1 MSRSRKKGRL
11 PEELNRQRQRNG
23 ASKTPASGRALRDC
37 DSPSASPAA
46 GRNVYAAW
54 AICSLLLLAVA
65 VVFGPT
71 LQYDF
76 VNYDDNMNVYQN
88 AAIRHGLDADGIHW
102 ALTTR
107 QGGLWAPVTWLS
119 YLLDYEIYG
128 LKPWGYHLTNVVLHA
143 ATTVLLF
150 LVLWRMTGELW
161 PCAFVA
167 AVFAIHPLHVETV
180 AWVSERKGLL
190 SGLFFVLS
198 LAAYLHYVRRPFSLW
213 RYLMVAVFFAV
224 SLMSKPMIVTLP
236 FVLLLLDYWPLG
248 RMAAEPLRRLIAEK
262 IPWLLLTV
270 AAGIASFWAEGET
283 VIALE
288 KLPLSAR
295 IGNALVSYVAYL
307 EKTFWP
313 ANLAVFYPHPGASLP
328 MWKPLAALLVL
339 SGITAFVLVRWRRNP
354 CLPVGWLWYLGML
367 VPAIGLVQISVHAM
381 ADRYMYLPQI
391 GLCLAATW
399 GALYVVRSWPHR
411 AWACGAAASLVVAG
425 LMACA
430 GQQTTYWRNSET
442 LWAHTIDST
451 SQNALAQSNFGM
463 ALLDRGEWD
472 AAVKRFQ
479 EAVRIDPKCEDAQC
493 GLGVTLAKLRR
504 FDEAVPCL
512 EEALKLW
519 PDSPGFKSNLGRAL
533 TSRADMLVQGGDVD
547 GAIKDLQRAAE
558 LEPNKAATH
567 FNLGLA
573 FEIKGQPD
581 KAIEQYEKALAIAK
595 EQHIDPLAESAMK
608 KIRSLQAEAP
618 SRK

>member
-313 ANLAVFYPHPGASLP
+313 ANLAVFYPHPGACLADVETVGRVARVVGHHGLRAG
-328 MWKPLAALLVL
+328 PLAAESLLAGRLAVV
-339 SGITAFVLVRWRRNP
+339 SGNARAGNRPGANQRARDGRPLYVS
-354 CLPVGWLWYLGML
+354 
-367 VPAIGLVQISVHAM
+367 A
-381 ADRYMYLPQI
+381 ADRSMPRCDV
-391 GLCLAATW
+391 GS
-399 GALYVVRSWPHR
+399 VVRRPIVAPSGLGLR
-411 AWACGAAASLVVAG
+411 RGRVAG
-425 LMACA
+425 SRGPYGVC
-430 GQQTTYWRNSET
+430 GTTDNLLARTAKPSGRTRSIPLHRTPWR
-442 LWAHTIDST
+442 
-451 SQNALAQSNFGM
+451 
-463 ALLDRGEWD
+463 
-472 AAVKRFQ
+472 
-479 EAVRIDPKCEDAQC
+479 
-493 GLGVTLAKLRR
+493 
-504 FDEAVPCL
+504 
-512 EEALKLW
+512 
-519 PDSPGFKSNLGRAL
+519 SPISAWLCW
-533 TSRADMLVQGGDVD
+533 
-547 GAIKDLQRAAE
+547 I
-558 LEPNKAATH
+558 
-567 FNLGLA
+567 
-573 FEIKGQPD
+573 
-581 KAIEQYEKALAIAK
+581 
-595 EQHIDPLAESAMK
+595 AESGTR
-608 KIRSLQAEAP
+608 RSSGFRRPCELTRSVRMPNAGSA
-618 SRK
+618 